1 MHDQVD
7 DRLKFYETGEAPMK
21 NEDAMMEVLEEL
33 KSLGDEAVDG
43 SAKKKKKK
51 KKKSKDEEEDDEVM
65 EETKEV
71 CIILS
76 TLEAKKDKTTNLIPL
91 SLFGIIVHTT
101 NT

>member
-33 KSLGDEAVDG
+33 KSLGDGAVDG

-51 KKKSKDEEEDDEVM
+51 KKKSKDEEEDEDEEMVVQA
-65 EETKEV
+65 KEV
-71 CIILS
+71 CVFCF
-76 TLEAKKDKTTNLIPL
+76 TL
-91 SLFGIIVHTT
+91 
-101 NT
+101 